1 MSKSTLNVLA
11 NSSAS
16 PSQSRLVVDMRS
28 SPNMN
33 QISQA
38 SFRQVALV
46 FIDLDQDTLRS
57 FWQQTHC
64 VLRK

>member
-28 SPNMN
+28 SPSLN
-33 QISQA
+33 QNGQG
-38 SFRQVALV
+38 SFTQVALV
-46 FIDLDQDTLRS
+46 FIDLDQYALR
-57 FWQQTHC
+57 
-64 VLRK
+64 